1 MAKNNVAVE
10 LTFKME
16 IPEGYSEHS
25 WTSKM
30 ELFGN
35 LNYG

>member
-1 MAKNNVAVE
+1 MAKNNFIVE
-10 LTFKME
+10 LTFKMK
-16 IPEGYSEHS
+16 IPEAYSEHS
-25 WTSKM
+25 RTSKM

>member
-10 LTFKME
+10 LTLKME

-25 WTSKM
+25 RTSKM